1 MSLFINEYEYTT
13 DIISETMAVW
23 WGRRFRNGYIS
34 MGICILLSL
43 GLFLLRKQ
51 SVYLLLGLF
60 CVLLIVLFKVKEKRA
75 VKLEQERMKVL
86 YKDAVPVTRVEI
98 SEDIYTS
105 TNKRESRISF
115 SDVENVVETKNL
127 IILFI
132 KGSMTLTL
140 DKKGFISGNA
150 DECINYLKEHI

>member
-1 MSLFINEYEYTT
+1 MALFVNEYEYTT
-13 DIISETMAVW
+13 DIISESIAAW
-23 WGRRFRNGYIS
+23 WGKKFRNGYIS
-34 MGICILLSL
+34 MGICILISL
-43 GLFLLRKQ
+43 GLFLLRKRLI
-51 SVYLLLGLF
+51 YLLLGLLSI
-60 CVLLIVLFKVKEKRA
+60 LLIVLFKVKEKRS

-86 YKDAVPVTRVEI
+86 YKDAVPIIRVEI

-127 IILFI
+127 IVLFI
-132 KGSMTLTL
+132 KGSMTVAL

-150 DECINYLKEHI
+150 DECMDYLKKHI